1 MTVTRLSTPG
11 QGPASVGCEIFIA
24 ARRACSTLHA
34 PAPIPV
40 PVRQRCAS
48 IASVERV
55 AWLIDS
61 RVQSGMYV
69 SFLSRRLSAHPSSPG
84 PGHSTQISILAPQQH
99 LPPVGLGHPA
109 LSSVPPI
116 PNTSLAGR
124 LAGWLPVPSSALG
137 GLPAATRWRQLP
149 PHGCHLASHGFAL
162 ASVAVWSPAPRSP
175 TDHGHGQRPP
185 QQHQPETASAPVTH
199 RTLLCLRTRD
209 ATPPSRQASAVSLHP
224 FLLSDSCSLR
234 CRLRPFDGR

>member
-1 MTVTRLSTPG
+1 
-11 QGPASVGCEIFIA
+11 
-24 ARRACSTLHA
+24 
-34 PAPIPV
+34 
-40 PVRQRCAS
+40 
-48 IASVERV
+48 
-55 AWLIDS
+55 
-61 RVQSGMYV
+61 MYV
-69 SFLSRRLSAHPSSPG
+69 SFLVVFASIHPFYATSPG
-84 PGHSTQISILAPQQH
+84 PGPSTWISTLASQRH
-99 LPPVGLGHPA
+99 RHVGLGHPA
-109 LSSVPPI
+109 LSSAQRPL

-124 LAGWLPVPSSALG
+124 LAGWLPVPSSAACPL
-137 GLPAATRWRQLP
+137 LPAGTCWRPISATWRA
-149 PHGCHLASHGFAL
+149 CGFAL

>member
-1 MTVTRLSTPG
+1 
-11 QGPASVGCEIFIA
+11 
-24 ARRACSTLHA
+24 
-34 PAPIPV
+34 
-40 PVRQRCAS
+40 
-48 IASVERV
+48 
-55 AWLIDS
+55 
-61 RVQSGMYV
+61 MYV
-69 SFLSRRLSAHPSSPG
+69 SFLSCRLRIHPSLLRDLPWSG
-84 PGHSTQISILAPQQH
+84 PFHLDFHS
-99 LPPVGLGHPA
+99 
-109 LSSVPPI
+109 
-116 PNTSLAGR
+116 
-124 LAGWLPVPSSALG
+124 
-137 GLPAATRWRQLP
+137 GLPAAPPCRPGTPSTEQRSAPPPPPTRVWLGGWQAGCPCPPRLWAACPLLPAGTCWRP
-149 PHGCHLASHGFAL
+149 ISATWRACGFAL